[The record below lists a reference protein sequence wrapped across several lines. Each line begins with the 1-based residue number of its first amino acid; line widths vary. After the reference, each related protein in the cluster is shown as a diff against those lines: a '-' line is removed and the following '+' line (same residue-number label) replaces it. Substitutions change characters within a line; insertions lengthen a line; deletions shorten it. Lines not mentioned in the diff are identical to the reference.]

1 VCVQLGGIIAANI
14 YRDHDKPLYH
24 RGNRVL
30 LGINFLSI
38 FLFLFA
44 KGYYVLKNKIRDRKW
59 NAMTKEV
66 SFCLIS
72 YLVRGI
78 VVLMFLKERLEY
90 TLNTSDKASRRLD
103 FRFAH

>member
-1 VCVQLGGIIAANI
+1 MCVQLGGIIAANI

-44 KGYYVLKNKIRDRKW
+44 KGYYVFKNRSRDGKW
-59 NAMTKEV
+59 SAMTKEV
-66 SFCLIS
+66 SFLLIGV
-72 YLVRGI
+72 LVGG
-78 VVLMFLKERLEY
+78 EWC
-90 TLNTSDKASRRLD
+90 
-103 FRFAH
+103 